1 MNFIVKKFEELTN
14 REVYEILKARAKIFM
29 FEQKIWYLDMDNV
42 DYNAYHLFLEEK
54 GEVVAYLRAFKGE
67 NDGEIHIGRVLSVE
81 HNKGL
86 GTDLMNKAIDYF
98 KQNKIKSIVLNSQ
111 IPAVKFYEKLGF
123 NTVGEEFIEAGIPH
137 IKMKLN
143 CGEHQK

>member
-1 MNFIVKKFEELTN
+1 MEFVAKDFNELTN

-42 DYNAYHLFLEEK
+42 DYTAYHLFLEQN

-67 NDGEIHIGRVLSVE
+67 RDGEIHIGRVLSIE

-86 GTDLMNKAIDYF
+86 GTSLMNKSLQYF
-98 KQNKIKSIVLNSQ
+98 KQNGVKSIVLNSQ
-111 IPAVKFYEKLGF
+111 ITAVRFYEKLGF

-137 IKMKLN
+137 IKMVKN
-143 CGEHQK
+143 YE

>member
-1 MNFIVKKFEELTN
+1 MNFVAKSFCELTN

-42 DYNAYHLFLEEK
+42 DYNAQHLFLEEN

-67 NDGEIHIGRVLSVE
+67 TDGEIHIGRVLSVE

-86 GTDLMNKAIDYF
+86 GTVLMNKALEYF
-98 KQNKIKSIVLNSQ
+98 KENDVKSIVLNSQ
-111 IPAVKFYEKLGF
+111 IPAVRFYKKLGF
-123 NTVGEEFIEAGIPH
+123 DTFGEEFIEAGISH
-137 IKMKLN
+137 IKMVKYL
-143 CGEHQK
+143 